1 MVLHYQPVVDLRSGR
16 TIHAEALVRW
26 AQPGR
31 AVEYPGAWL
40 PLIENTALIAQL
52 GDWVLATALAACAR
66 WQAVQPGIGVSVNV
80 SARELCDPGYS
91 ARVAAALGRQPTLAP
106 TCLQLEVVESAPMSA
121 LPAALATMH
130 DCGALG
136 VGFALDDFGTG
147 YSSLAYLKS
156 LPAKAVKIDRSFV
169 AQLADSD
176 NDRRIVQGIVALVG
190 GCGMT
195 AVAEGIE
202 TWAQAHALV
211 AAGCALGQGYAIAP
225 PVPEAQWLD
234 WLRQPPRPL
243 PRPDAAAPARAS

>member
-1 MVLHYQPVVDLRSGR
+1 
-16 TIHAEALVRW
+16 
-26 AQPGR
+26 
-31 AVEYPGAWL
+31 
-40 PLIENTALIAQL
+40 
-52 GDWVLATALAACAR
+52 
-66 WQAVQPGIGVSVNV
+66 
-80 SARELCDPGYS
+80 
-91 ARVAAALGRQPTLAP
+91 
-106 TCLQLEVVESAPMSA
+106 
-121 LPAALATMH
+121 
-130 DCGALG
+130 
-136 VGFALDDFGTG
+136 
-147 YSSLAYLKS
+147 
-156 LPAKAVKIDRSFV
+156 VKIDRSFV